1 MDLIL
6 LGFTRYF
13 PPASADLH
21 NSQLSALAARW
32 IENCRQN
39 HVNCTPAEDH
49 FLPKRLIQIIDEDHW
64 RIVLPRDLC
73 PRDHIEYVALSHCW
87 GGSTQLL
94 KLTGNNEL
102 QLRGKMPVETLP
114 KTFKEAISACLELR
128 FAYLWIDSLCIIQ
141 DNVADWQ
148 EQAAEMNLVYG
159 NAVLS
164 LCMAGSAN
172 PSEASFLSRDT
183 DLMLPLSVTL
193 NDRYGKETALQMVC
207 EGTFESDIQYSPLR
221 QRGWVLQEWYLAKR
235 SLIFGRMQLWWQ
247 CCEELACETIPD
259 GISDNF
265 LFKRLEKDIEAMK
278 NKDSNDLVDT
288 SRSIFPWQDLIRQY
302 ANTALSEET
311 KDRIIA
317 FSGIATVFGKHFN
330 MEDQYVAG
338 MWGCHLPQALLW
350 SRSKESET
358 YRSLEGYKAP
368 SWSWMS
374 LDGPMHLDHAP
385 RRSRCCCTVGIV
397 PLSLKDENNM
407 TGQLQ
412 GGSIHIFGHLLRL
425 QKESGENTIEMS
437 LCHFD
442 DNRGYSK
449 VRWDEQNENGYA
461 VVSHLEIPFSRTR
474 TPLRHANGSFFALPI
489 SYEDDDDWSLGAGMD
504 CLVNGLVLYQ
514 PPHEVENFHRVAYYY
529 TSHKNLD
536 LTISFA
542 DRLSS
547 QHPARSICIL

>member
-1 MDLIL
+1 MELIL
-6 LGFTRYF
+6 PGFTRYS
-13 PPASADLH
+13 PPATADLH

-39 HVNCTPAEDH
+39 HVNCTPAENH

-94 KLTGNNEL
+94 KLTGNNERQL
-102 QLRGKMPVETLP
+102 QGKMPVKTLP
-114 KTFKEAISACLELR
+114 TTFKEAISACSELR
-128 FAYLWIDSLCIIQ
+128 FTYLWIDSLCIIQ
-141 DNVADWQ
+141 DSVADWQ

-183 DLMLPLSVTL
+183 DMILPLSVTL
-193 NDRYGKETALQMVC
+193 NGHDGKESALQMVC
-207 EGTFESDIQYSPLR
+207 EGMFVGEIRHSPLR

-235 SLIFGRMQLWWQ
+235 SLIFRRMQLWWQ

-265 LFKRLEKDIEAMK
+265 LFKRFKKEIEAMK
-278 NKDSNDLVDT
+278 VKDSNELVDT
-288 SRSIFPWQDLIRQY
+288 SHSIFSWQDLIEQY

-338 MWGCHLPQALLW
+338 LWGCHLPQALLW
-350 SRSKESET
+350 SRYMESET

-374 LDGPMHLDHAP
+374 LDGPMHLDHA
-385 RRSRCCCTVGIV
+385 SRLHSYCCTVGPIL
-397 PLSLKDENNM
+397 LSPEDGNNR

-425 QKESGENTIEMS
+425 QKGSRGKTIKIS

-442 DNRGYSK
+442 DNHGHSQ
-449 VRWDEQNENGYA
+449 VRWDEQNDNGYA
-461 VVSHLEIPFSRTR
+461 VVSYLEIPFSRTR
-474 TPLRHANGSFFALPI
+474 IPLRRANGSFFALPI
-489 SYEDDDDWSLGAGMD
+489 SYEDYGPDEGVGRECS
-504 CLVNGLVLYQ
+504 VKGLVLYQ
-514 PPHEVENFHRVAYYY
+514 PPHQVENFHRVACYS
-529 TSHKNLD
+529 TTHINLAFT
-536 LTISFA
+536 LSFA